1 MHFDPLHYGGRA
13 ECIMNKDRKSIGV
26 VGAGI
31 IGVCTALMLQRRG
44 FKVTIIDPNPP
55 GEGASFGNAGCFNG
69 SSVVP
74 MSMPGMMT
82 SVPKWL
88 LDPMGPLSIRFSYL
102 PTIMPWLIRFL
113 LAGQQSKVKE
123 QAKAL
128 RSLLKTTVPLI
139 TSLADE
145 AGAGH
150 LIRHQGHLYVYRT
163 ESEFAKDRGGW
174 ELRRLNGIR
183 TQVLDPA
190 ALKDFDPNLSHAF
203 TKGILIEENGHTTN
217 PQGLVTLLF
226 RKVIANGGEFVTARV
241 TGFEIEG
248 EALKSVTTTRGD
260 IAFDAAVVAA
270 GAHSKFLAV
279 SLGDHV
285 PLDTER
291 GYHIVIKDPEVT
303 PRIPTTDAG
312 GKSIATPM
320 ETGLRVGGTVEFAG
334 LAAAPNWKRAHVL
347 YAHARNLLPGLAPAT
362 SEERYTKWMGFRPSV
377 PDSLPVIG
385 RARRTPDVIYAF
397 GHGHL
402 GMTGAPMTATLVSE
416 LIAGEKT
423 SIDILP
429 FAPARFSNSNDRAI
443 GSSVSELSLARGD
456 ANILPLIS
464 S

>member
-1 MHFDPLHYGGRA
+1 
-13 ECIMNKDRKSIGV
+13 MNTDRKTIGV

-31 IGVCTALMLQRRG
+31 VGVCTALMLQRRG
-44 FKVTIIDPNPP
+44 FKVTLIDPNPP

-74 MSMPGMMT
+74 MSMPGMIT

-113 LAGQQSKVKE
+113 LAGQRSKVKE

-139 TSLADE
+139 SSLADE

-150 LIRHQGHLYVYRT
+150 LIRHEGHLYAYRT
-163 ESEFAKDRGGW
+163 ESGFAKDRSGW
-174 ELRRLNGIR
+174 ELRRLNGVR
-183 TQVLDPA
+183 TQVLDAA
-190 ALKDFDPNLSHAF
+190 ALRDFDPNLSHAF
-203 TKGILIEENGHTTN
+203 TKGILIEESGHTTN

-226 RKVIANGGEFVTARV
+226 RKVIANGGEFVSARV
-241 TGFEIEG
+241 IGFETEG
-248 EALKSVTTTRGD
+248 QTLKSVTTSRGN
-260 IAFDAAVVAA
+260 IAVDGAVVAA
-270 GAHSKFLAV
+270 GAHSKSLAV

-291 GYHIVIKDPEVT
+291 GYHIIIKDPDVT

-312 GKSIATPM
+312 GKFIATPM
-320 ETGLRVGGTVEFAG
+320 ETGLRVSGTVEFAG
-334 LAAAPNWKRAHVL
+334 LAASPNWKRAHVL
-347 YAHARNLLPGLAPAT
+347 YTHARNLLPGLAPVV
-362 SEERYTKWMGFRPSV
+362 SEEHYTKWMGFRPSV

-385 RARRTPDVIYAF
+385 RARCTPDVIYAF

-423 SIDILP
+423 SIDITP
-429 FAPARFSNSNDRAI
+429 FAPARFGDRSHRAN
-443 GSSVSELSLARGD
+443 GPPALELPSRQNLT
-456 ANILPLIS
+456 
-464 S
+464 

>member
-1 MHFDPLHYGGRA
+1 MDTCH
-13 ECIMNKDRKSIGV
+13 KTIGV

-31 IGVCTALMLQRRG
+31 VGVCAALMLQRRG
-44 FKVTIIDPNPP
+44 FNVTIIDPNPP

-74 MSMPGMMT
+74 MSMPGMLS

-88 LDPMGPLSIRFSYL
+88 LAPMGPLSIRFNYL
-102 PTIMPWLIRFL
+102 PTITPWLIRFL
-113 LAGQQSKVKE
+113 LAGQRSKVKE

-128 RSLLKTTVPLI
+128 RSLIGTTVPLI

-150 LIRHQGHLYVYRT
+150 LIRHEGHLYVYRT
-163 ESEFAKDRGGW
+163 ELEFAKDLGGW
-174 ELRRLNGIR
+174 ELRRLNGVS
-183 TQVLDPA
+183 TQVLDAA
-190 ALKDFDPNLSHAF
+190 ALRDFDPNLSHAF
-203 TKGILIEENGHTTN
+203 TKGILIGENGHTTN

-226 RKVIANGGEFVTARV
+226 RKVIANGGKFVTARV

-248 EALKSVTTTRGD
+248 QGLKSVMTNTGN
-260 IAFDAAVVAA
+260 IAVDVAVVAA
-270 GAHSKFLAV
+270 GAHSKSLAAA
-279 SLGDHV
+279 LGDHV

-291 GYHIVIKDPEVT
+291 GYHIAIKDPEVT

-312 GKSIATPM
+312 GKFIATPM
-320 ETGLRVGGTVEFAG
+320 ESGLRVGGTVEFAG

-347 YAHARNLLPGLAPAT
+347 YKHARNLLPGLAPAT

-416 LIAGEKT
+416 LIADEKT
-423 SIDILP
+423 SIDIKA
-429 FAPARFSNSNDRAI
+429 FGPARFSDGNASTTRWPAL
-443 GSSVSELSLARGD
+443 ELPSR
-456 ANILPLIS
+456 
-464 S
+464 